1 MKNLVYLITLA
12 ATVLL
17 ASCDELTDKIEIG
30 INTFID
36 ADFPVISQNAM
47 TMELKSTEVS
57 NDVYGFIGGGSF
69 TLADIPE
76 LKKYMEN
83 LRSIAAEKGSIVKF
97 SGVSDGNKIL
107 SLKLKFGMELTPG
120 TEPVMITAFDYSGEL
135 LTKLGEISYLSDTWA
150 PILIGALDANRD
162 KTFIVKVEGTSNFKI
177 NSTVKV
183 KIPVKVTAAPL

>member
-12 ATVLL
+12 AMVLL
-17 ASCDELTDKIEIG
+17 VSCDELADKIEIG
-30 INTFID
+30 INTLID
-36 ADFPVISQNAM
+36 ADFPVISQNSM

-57 NDVYGFIGGGSF
+57 NDVNGFIGGGSF

-107 SLKLKFGMELTPG
+107 SLKLKFGMEITPG

-135 LTKLGEISYLSDTWA
+135 LTKLGEISYLSDTWS

-183 KIPVKVTAAPL
+183 KIPIKVTAAPL